1 MRDLISERERE
12 NSKTRFFSEYL
23 GRGDSRRDRKIAERI
38 AEREFYR
45 YVPLNDT
52 YRPQT
57 DSGLFVGTD

>member
-38 AEREFYR
+38 AEREFYK
-45 YVPLNDT
+45 YVMTCIGHKPIPD
-52 YRPQT
+52 YSWERIR
-57 DSGLFVGTD
+57 G